1 MAREKLKPRQARFV
15 RNLLA
20 GMRKA
25 QAAIEA
31 GYEPSNADNTAAR
44 LQGYPHVAAAIRDGA
59 EARLKAG
66 AHLGVRALLDL
77 VENAASEDVRL
88 RAATALLD
96 RGGMPL
102 VKQSE
107 VHPTV
112 TDRRTDRE
120 LLEHARQ
127 LAKQLGVAM
136 PAGIV
141 DADFAPVERPAL
153 PAPAAEP
160 VAKPVTHA
168 DVFGD
173 DE

>member
-1 MAREKLKPRQARFV
+1 MAKNKLTPRQASFV
-15 RNLLA
+15 KGLLS
-20 GMRKA
+20 GMGKA
-25 QAAIEA
+25 QAAIAA
-31 GYEPSNADNTAAR
+31 GYKPSNADNTAAI

-102 VKQSE
+102 IRQSE
-107 VHPTV
+107 HHHVV
-112 TDRRTDRE
+112 TDRRSDAE
-120 LLEHARQ
+120 LRQHAISLARQ
-127 LAKQLGVAM
+127 LAIPVPKEILE
-136 PAGIV
+136 
-141 DADFAPVERPAL
+141 ADFAEIPRPAL

-160 VAKPVTHA
+160 VTHE

-173 DE
+173 D